1 MSKIHEDKI
10 DDLTKRIEL
19 VNDEI
24 LDLQQIKINLMMLRR
39 EFNMEDVKETL
50 SNHFTDEMK
59 EMLNKRFN
67 EEES

>member
-10 DDLTKRIEL
+10 DDLTNRIEL